1 MKKGFTLIE
10 VMAVVALIGII
21 ALITYPAIDKT
32 IKDSRE
38 KAYATNIGTI
48 EHAAYLY
55 SSADKLGY
63 STTYQALPIQTLKDA
78 GLLEDSDIKNPIN
91 NTTIGGCVMYK
102 WIEAKKQYTFKYS
115 SDCTDP
121 Q

>member
-21 ALITYPAIDKT
+21 SLIVYPAIDKT

-38 KAYATNIGTI
+38 KAYASNIEAI
-48 EHAAYLY
+48 ENAAYIY
-55 SSADKLGY
+55 SSSDELGY
-63 STTYQALPIQTLKDA
+63 STSYQALPIQALKDA
-78 GLLEDSDIKNPIN
+78 GLLKDSDIRNPIN
-91 NTTIGGCVMYK
+91 NSTIGGCVMYK

-115 SDCTDP
+115 ADCTNP